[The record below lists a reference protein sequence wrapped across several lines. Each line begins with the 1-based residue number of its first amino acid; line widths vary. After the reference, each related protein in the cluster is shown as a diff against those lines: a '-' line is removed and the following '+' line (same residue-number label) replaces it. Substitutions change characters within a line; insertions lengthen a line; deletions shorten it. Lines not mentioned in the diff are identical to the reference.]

1 MEGRDTNWLCTVYRC
16 SKTSVTSLLGP
27 SNSDVD
33 ILMVIT
39 NSVKSLTTLR
49 SWAQKDPTEWSTLQ
63 LVKSRLKEDDG
74 VKEYQGIVY
83 RTLKQVLNCV
93 KSPPFF

>member
-1 MEGRDTNWLCTVYRC
+1 
-16 SKTSVTSLLGP
+16 
-27 SNSDVD
+27 
-33 ILMVIT
+33 MVIS

-83 RTLKQVLNCV
+83 RTLKQVLNSV
-93 KSPPFF
+93 KPMFFLTFRGLKVVRNYFIPLNPGFYRYSKLAEET

>member
-1 MEGRDTNWLCTVYRC
+1 
-16 SKTSVTSLLGP
+16 
-27 SNSDVD
+27 
-33 ILMVIT
+33 MVFT

-74 VKEYQGIVY
+74 AKEYQGIVY

-93 KSPPFF
+93 KSPPFFLTFRGLKVVRYYFIMLNPGVYRYSKLAEET